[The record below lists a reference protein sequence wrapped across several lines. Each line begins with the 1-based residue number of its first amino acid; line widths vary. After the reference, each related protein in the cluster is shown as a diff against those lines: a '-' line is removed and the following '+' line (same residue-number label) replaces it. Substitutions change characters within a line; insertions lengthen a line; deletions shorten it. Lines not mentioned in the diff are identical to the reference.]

1 MQEHQSAGFRKGVGW
16 GSSGCWGGKR
26 PRGEDPKFLHR
37 QGKGEVGGLAGGEPG
52 KQLGRRIGM
61 GDGSARRLAK
71 KCNYHFGPTSGP
83 DPRHALYTLYI
94 LAVGVLKFL
103 SSSSSSCVSSS
114 CSSCRACIAGRPSK
128 RRVTK
133 PAAIHA
139 RIECGFV
146 VSFLF
151 SSSSCH
157 L

>member
-16 GSSGCWGGKR
+16 GSCGCLGGKR

-37 QGKGEVGGLAGGEPG
+37 RGKGEVGGLAGGEPG

-103 SSSSSSCVSSS
+103 SS
-114 CSSCRACIAGRPSK
+114 CRACIAGRPSK

-146 VSFLF
+146 VSSLF
-151 SSSSCH
+151 SSSSH